1 MQESEVFEKVRKC
14 FEEALG
20 VEPQEVHLKAK
31 VIDDLGAESL
41 DLLDIVYR
49 LERAFGIKIPRG
61 NIEAEARQATEG
73 EYEVDGV
80 LTELALRKLSEVMPE
95 VAPEEIKP
103 GLTVKD
109 IARLFL
115 VETFYN
121 LVIKLLE
128 EKG

>member
-1 MQESEVFEKVRKC
+1 M
-14 FEEALG
+14 G
-20 VEPQEVHLKAK
+20 H
-31 VIDDLGAESL
+31 
-41 DLLDIVYR
+41 LLDIVYR